1 MVPIIFP
8 HKFCHFFNKK
18 EKKWNFFSSANLTT
32 SFVICWE
39 KICQI
44 FEVKKLEKRKE
55 KPNVKTW
62 QVLLQEN
69 TTTTT
74 TMKK

>member
-18 EKKWNFFSSANLTT
+18 EKKWFFFSSANLIT

-39 KICQI
+39 K
-44 FEVKKLEKRKE
+44 FAKSLKSKNWKKRKE
-55 KPNVKTW
+55 KPDVKFG
-62 QVLLQEN
+62 
-69 TTTTT
+69 
-74 TMKK
+74 KF